1 MYSLQCAL
9 HPREETGMAERAAP
23 ARPMRASDKRTATLQ
38 GALVV
43 LARDGYSRASVDAI
57 AAEADVSTRT
67 IYNHF
72 GGKADLFEAV
82 IEHSAHQV
90 AEAQLALIDRYLWK
104 VTDIEADLLDF
115 GRAWAAP
122 MPDYADHF
130 ALVRQINAERRHIPA
145 AAIERW
151 QETGPRRVRRA
162 LASRM
167 KEFSDRGL
175 LAVSDP
181 ELAALHFSLLVSAR
195 DPSQPGVELAGQ
207 DPDAMIEAG
216 VHAFLHGYSA

>member
-1 MYSLQCAL
+1 
-9 HPREETGMAERAAP
+9 MAERAAGG
-23 ARPMRASDKRTATLQ
+23 RSSRTTDKRRAMLE

-43 LARDGYSRASVDAI
+43 LARDGYTRASIDAI
-57 AAEADVSTRT
+57 AAEAEVSTRT

-72 GGKADLFEAV
+72 GDKAGLFEAV
-82 IEHSAHQV
+82 IEHSADRV

-104 VTDIEADLLDF
+104 VTEIEADLRDF
-115 GRAWAAP
+115 GRAWATP

-130 ALVRQINAERRHIPA
+130 ALVRQINAEREHIPA

-162 LASRM
+162 LAAHM
-167 KEFSDRGL
+167 KDFNDSGL

-195 DPSQPGVELAGQ
+195 DPSQPGVDLADQ
-207 DPDAMIEAG
+207 DLDTMVEAG
-216 VHAFLHGYSA
+216 VHAFLHGYAAPR